1 MPIPDDDV
9 REDAEEL
16 RFLSARQRRFPI
28 ELSPEPG
35 DDELARDWTL
45 SPADQELVLGCRGSD
60 SRRWCALQICVLR
73 LTGRFLNG
81 LQAIPPRILAYLNR
95 QLELEPSLFLDALH
109 PNTETEQGRRI
120 RAYLGYRLFDAQMQ
134 EGLKCWLGTAAREG
148 LFGLELYR
156 RAEATLRRWQVVLPA
171 PSALERMVAA
181 AVSGAQASVFDTITQ
196 LLTTGHRDAI
206 DRLLMLAEGE
216 RRSTLYHLK
225 QYPAEPTTA
234 EICERLAQCHE
245 LLGLKLH
252 EADWGKVRLE
262 HVRQLAELAQRHDVW
277 ALRRFKEKRYP
288 LVACLLLETQKTLLD
303 QVVAMHE
310 TYLTGMQ
317 RRSKTAFETDH
328 RKARRKLRKG
338 IDTLVVVAQ
347 LLLEHGSA
355 EAVFQ
360 MLWIARKDP
369 LSDRS
374 IGSTLAGRVSLRSFD
389 RIHQNRFERSF
400 EGIQTG

>member
-1 MPIPDDDV
+1 
-9 REDAEEL
+9 
-16 RFLSARQRRFPI
+16 
-28 ELSPEPG
+28 
-35 DDELARDWTL
+35 
-45 SPADQELVLGCRGSD
+45 
-60 SRRWCALQICVLR
+60 
-73 LTGRFLNG
+73 
-81 LQAIPPRILAYLNR
+81 
-95 QLELEPSLFLDALH
+95 
-109 PNTETEQGRRI
+109 
-120 RAYLGYRLFDAQMQ
+120 
-134 EGLKCWLGTAAREG
+134 
-148 LFGLELYR
+148 
-156 RAEATLRRWQVVLPA
+156 
-171 PSALERMVAA
+171 MVAA

-374 IGSTLAGRVSLRSFD
+374 IGSTRIDSRDRSKGSRPDSDRDYFALR
-389 RIHQNRFERSF
+389 
-400 EGIQTG
+400 